1 MEILSILL
9 QGTAQ
14 PGGANW
20 SMLLLMVL
28 LFVIMYFF
36 MIRPQQ
42 KKQKE
47 IQKMREGLKVGDRVV
62 TSGGIFG
69 KIKEIEDT
77 AFIVEIAEGVRVKVD
92 KASIF
97 AVTNA
102 PQANK

>member
-1 MEILSILL
+1 MKVLNILL
-9 QGTAQ
+9 QANGSQ
-14 PGGANW
+14 PW
-20 SMLLLMVL
+20 SMLLMIAA

-47 IQKMREGLKVGDRVV
+47 VQKMRESLKVGDRVI
-62 TSGGIFG
+62 TSGGVYG

-77 AFIVEIAEGVRVKVD
+77 AFIVEIADGVKVKVD

-97 AVTNA
+97 AATNDS
-102 PQANK
+102 QTHK

>member
-1 MEILSILL
+1 MKVLSILL
-9 QGTAQ
+9 QAAPNAGSS
-14 PGGANW
+14 GMM
-20 SMLLLMVL
+20 SILMIVA

-47 IQKMREGLKVGDRVV
+47 VQKMRESLKIGDRVV

-69 KIKEIEDT
+69 KIKEVEDT
-77 AFIVEIAEGVRVKVD
+77 AFIVEIADNVKVKVD

-97 AVTNA
+97 AVTNDS
-102 PQANK
+102 QTNK

>member
-1 MEILSILL
+1 MKVLSILL
-9 QGTAQ
+9 QGNGSQ
-14 PGGANW
+14 PWG
-20 SMLLLMVL
+20 MLLMIVS

-47 IQKMREGLKVGDRVV
+47 VQKMRESLKVGDRVI
-62 TSGGIFG
+62 TSGGVYG

-77 AFIVEIAEGVRVKVD
+77 AFIVEIADGVKVKVD

-97 AVTNA
+97 AATNDS
-102 PQANK
+102 QTHK